1 MQKKMLALL
10 AALVLALSATPAY
23 AEQPAEDPVM
33 ATFNGENIL
42 KSEVDKVIPQ
52 LSGYMSDATDYRNAA
67 EFVVQQRILQKKIEE
82 MGFNTFTAEEESAFA
97 AEAEKQWNE
106 GIDSY
111 VSYYLAEDT
120 EEARAQLKTQAE
132 AFYAQQGLTRESLI
146 DNIRKSAAVDRMS
159 SYLVGDYEPT
169 EEEIQGVFQQFGA
182 SYQKNYENN
191 VAAYEYNTYYYQ
203 QPSWYTPEG
212 YRGIIHILIKPDAE
226 KLENYSTLMSRY
238 EEQQSAAGGETAA
251 PQEPEATAE
260 AAAEAAEATAA
271 PTATPEPVTPE
282 QIEQARQ
289 AVMDSVKTQVDD
301 IYARL
306 AKGESFESLIAM
318 YGEDP
323 GMKDEKTL
331 SEGYNVHKDSVVWDP
346 VFTKAAFSDKMVKA
360 GDVSDPVIGSYGVHI
375 LKYLRDVPSGLIMTD
390 SIHSEIVD
398 YLKAVKNNSAMTGAI
413 ADWTK
418 DYTITYN
425 EESIKAATEAA
436 RAKEPDDEGVQAVPA
451 DGEAV
456 EEPAVTE
463 APN

>member
-52 LSGYMSDATDYRNAA
+52 LSGYMSDATDYRYAA

-191 VAAYEYNTYYYQ
+191 VAAYEYNTYNNQ
-203 QPSWYTPEG
+203 QTSWNTP
-212 YRGIIHILIKPDAE
+212 
-226 KLENYSTLMSRY
+226 
-238 EEQQSAAGGETAA
+238 
-251 PQEPEATAE
+251 
-260 AAAEAAEATAA
+260 
-271 PTATPEPVTPE
+271 
-282 QIEQARQ
+282 
-289 AVMDSVKTQVDD
+289 
-301 IYARL
+301 
-306 AKGESFESLIAM
+306 KG
-318 YGEDP
+318 
-323 GMKDEKTL
+323 
-331 SEGYNVHKDSVVWDP
+331 
-346 VFTKAAFSDKMVKA
+346 
-360 GDVSDPVIGSYGVHI
+360 
-375 LKYLRDVPSGLIMTD
+375 
-390 SIHSEIVD
+390 
-398 YLKAVKNNSAMTGAI
+398 
-413 ADWTK
+413 
-418 DYTITYN
+418 
-425 EESIKAATEAA
+425 
-436 RAKEPDDEGVQAVPA
+436 
-451 DGEAV
+451 
-456 EEPAVTE
+456 
-463 APN
+463 